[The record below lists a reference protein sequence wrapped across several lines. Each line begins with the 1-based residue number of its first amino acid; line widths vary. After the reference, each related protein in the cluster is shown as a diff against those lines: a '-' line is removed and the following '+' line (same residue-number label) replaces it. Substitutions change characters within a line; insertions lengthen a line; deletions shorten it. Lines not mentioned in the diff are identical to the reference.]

1 MEKIEEK
8 KELKDK
14 VDFEILEKKI
24 DENLEV
30 KKKMTN
36 EWIVEQLKIAK
47 EALDRVPQLG
57 EDGYNLCDG
66 ILTNLK
72 TFVTEDEV
80 YKKIIA
86 FEDKIFRD
94 FKRKE
99 REAREKLKGIDY
111 LTSFSLGRNFY
122 ISLRQWKSTE
132 LLNLWTRLSKDYDL

>member
-1 MEKIEEK
+1 MKEKEEEIK
-8 KELKDK
+8 AKG
-14 VDFEILEKKI
+14 DFEILEKKI

-57 EDGYNLCDG
+57 EDGYNICDG

-86 FEDKIFRD
+86 FEDKLFRD

>member
-1 MEKIEEK
+1 MKEKEE
-8 KELKDK
+8 ELKDK

-30 KKKMTN
+30 NKKMTN

>member
-1 MEKIEEK
+1 MKEKEE
-8 KELKDK
+8 ELKDK

-57 EDGYNLCDG
+57 EDGYNICDG

-86 FEDKIFRD
+86 FEDKLFRD